1 MPFALTPS
9 SAACRLHRVVMQNY
23 GGGVMGLSLMIAT
36 VPIVLLLANQ
46 VLLHRTEKMR
56 KLNNERLEIL
66 LKLLNKLEHEE
77 AE

>member
-1 MPFALTPS
+1 
-9 SAACRLHRVVMQNY
+9 
-23 GGGVMGLSLMIAT
+23 MGLSLMIAT